1 MPDNPHFPPLPCCL
15 CLQAKHA
22 DGECFAAVSLEGEA
36 VLGLF
41 LLLRSGELG
50 RQVAKASF
58 LSGSC
63 RPSPRSAVAPGL
75 EVPGGGAFPG
85 GGAPGGAGPRAGS
98 GPDNCAQE
106 AFRDGGSAARSRP
119 PAGCRSARP
128 ERRSDRPSASRP
140 RPGRPAGPR
149 TPGRLQ
155 EVKGTHA
162 LPPGRRPVRSAG
174 GAVNMS
180 PAKCK
185 VCFPDRKVK

>member
-15 CLQAKHA
+15 CLQAKHT

-63 RPSPRSAVAPGL
+63 HPSPRSAVAPGL

-85 GGAPGGAGPRAGS
+85 GGAPSGGGAEGGVWAGQLRAGGIS
-98 GPDNCAQE
+98 GWRKRCAE
-106 AFRDGGSAARSRP
+106 P

-162 LPPGRRPVRSAG
+162 LPPGRRPVGSAG

-185 VCFPDRKVK
+185 VCFPERKVK